1 MYLDLVRFIV
11 SIIRFNFFLQSCIG
25 SQSQTLSRLAAAH
38 RGAVRALQTFV
49 SQAPLQPK
57 VGHGSPPMYQEL
69 SALIRQLSLLA
80 AQLHISGEDFSDEVK
95 REKVQDEKV
104 QYHSKVS
111 RQSLLKTSSKLL
123 GIKGQSSN
131 HYQWQFL
138 YVIWTN
144 LCSSQFD
151 FNEVENRLIFSVMPH
166 SQWSSIYLIFFCI
179 LKSYFTFYW
188 SGWAWWRRGCIES
201 NWQNS
206 RKSECIYPGSSW
218 QKA

>member
-1 MYLDLVRFIV
+1 M
-11 SIIRFNFFLQSCIG
+11 
-25 SQSQTLSRLAAAH
+25 AAAH

-138 YVIWTN
+138 YAIWTN
-144 LCSSQFD
+144 LCNSQLD

-166 SQWSSIYLIFFCI
+166 SQWSIIFLIFFQY
-179 LKSYFTFYW
+179 LKQLFHFLLIRMSLTKK
-188 SGWAWWRRGCIES
+188 RLQQE
-201 NWQNS
+201 
-206 RKSECIYPGSSW
+206 
-218 QKA
+218 

>member
-80 AQLHISGEDFSDEVK
+80 AQLHISGEDFSGEVK

-104 QYHSKVS
+104 QYGSKVS
-111 RQSLLKTSSKLL
+111 RQSLLKTSLKLL
-123 GIKGQSSN
+123 RIKDQSLN
-131 HYQWQFL
+131 YYQWQFL
-138 YVIWTN
+138 YTIWSN
-144 LCSSQFD
+144 LCSSQLD
-151 FNEVENRLIFSVMPH
+151 FNEVKNRSIFSVMPH
-166 SQWSSIYLIFFCI
+166 S
-179 LKSYFTFYW
+179 
-188 SGWAWWRRGCIES
+188 
-201 NWQNS
+201 
-206 RKSECIYPGSSW
+206 
-218 QKA
+218 